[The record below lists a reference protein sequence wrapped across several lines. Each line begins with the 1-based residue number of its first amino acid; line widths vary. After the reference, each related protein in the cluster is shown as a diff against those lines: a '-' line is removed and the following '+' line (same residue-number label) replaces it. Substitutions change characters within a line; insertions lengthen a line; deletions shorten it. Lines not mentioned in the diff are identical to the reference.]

1 MRRRADHA
9 CMERDTHSETSP
21 QGNDPR
27 LQRLLE
33 IKAQMEE
40 IHARLEYLR
49 LMLRLGQ
56 TIR

>member
-1 MRRRADHA
+1 
-9 CMERDTHSETSP
+9 MESANHSEASP
-21 QGNDPR
+21 QSDDPR
-27 LQRLLE
+27 MQRLLE

-56 TIR
+56 TLR

>member
-1 MRRRADHA
+1 
-9 CMERDTHSETSP
+9 MESDPHSEASP
-21 QGNDPR
+21 QGDDPR
-27 LQRLLE
+27 MQRLLE

-56 TIR
+56 TVR

>member
-1 MRRRADHA
+1 MH
-9 CMERDTHSETSP
+9 CMERDPHSEASP
-21 QGNDPR
+21 QGDDPR
-27 LQRLLE
+27 MQRLLE

-56 TIR
+56 TVR

>member
-1 MRRRADHA
+1 
-9 CMERDTHSETSP
+9 MESDPHSEASP
-21 QGNDPR
+21 QSSDPR
-27 LQRLLE
+27 LQHLLA

-56 TIR
+56 TVR